1 MDFAGIQNKDYI
13 LLCYAG
19 QAMNG
24 LLANRGVNQSL
35 SPTFEMGADEKGA
48 ERLAKLACDIAEAM
62 VCEVTERFS

>member
-1 MDFAGIQNKDYI
+1 MDFEGSQNEVY
-13 LLCYAG
+13 LRRYYAG

-24 LLANRGVNQSL
+24 LLANRGLHQSL
-35 SPTFEMGADEKGA
+35 SPTFELGADEKGA